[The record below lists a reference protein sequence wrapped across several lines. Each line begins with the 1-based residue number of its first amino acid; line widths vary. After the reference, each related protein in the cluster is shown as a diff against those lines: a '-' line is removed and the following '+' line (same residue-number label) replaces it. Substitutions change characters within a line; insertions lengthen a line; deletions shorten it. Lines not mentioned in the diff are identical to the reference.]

1 MARYVIGDVHGCSK
15 ALRSLIEALQLE
27 SADEVIFVGDYIDR
41 GPNSRDVIDQV
52 ISLQQQCQVTALR
65 GNHEVMLQGVAI
77 GGLDAATWMRS
88 GGNATITSY
97 GGSVAKI
104 PSKHLDFFTSLKRH
118 YETEKEIFVHAMYN
132 PQQPVHEQSDELTY
146 WTHLP
151 LPVPIP
157 HVSGKRVYLGHTPQ
171 PSGEILNHPHLVV
184 VDTYCFG
191 GGYLTAMDL
200 DTDQITQTD
209 KHGHVRRVPIEHV
222 FHAAQR
228 CFEWLR
234 GLRKNEAK

>member
-15 ALRSLIEALQLE
+15 ALRSLIEALQLG
-27 SADEVIFVGDYIDR
+27 SKDEVIFVGDYIDR

-52 ISLQQQCQVTALR
+52 LSLKQQCQVTALR

-77 GGLDAATWMRS
+77 CDMDPATWMRS
-88 GGNATITSY
+88 GGNATVTSY

-104 PSKHLDFFTSLKRH
+104 PSKHLDFFTGLKRYH
-118 YETEKEIFVHAMYN
+118 ETDEEIFVHAMYD
-132 PQQPVHEQSDELTY
+132 PQQSVHEQSDELTY

-157 HVSGKRVYLGHTPQ
+157 HVSGKRVFLGHTPQ
-171 PSGEILNHPHLVV
+171 PTGEVLHHPHLVV

-200 DTDQITQTD
+200 ESQKVIQTD
-209 KHGHVRRVPIEHV
+209 KHGHVRRVPIEYV
-222 FHAAQR
+222 FHAAQQ
-228 CFEWLR
+228 CVDWLR
-234 GLRKNEAK
+234 RRRRNEA